1 MSKNRK
7 VELSTIIGKGSYFSG
22 NLNNKGGIRI
32 DGTVE
37 GKINT
42 DGFIVI
48 GSSGIVKSDIKAKEC
63 LVSGRVEGDITV
75 SEGLEIDKTAIVKG
89 GITAKVLS
97 IHAGALIEGSCNT
110 GDKKN
115 VFSKVIIDDTKRVLE
130 G

>member
-1 MSKNRK
+1 MNKNRK
-7 VELSTIIGKGSYFSG
+7 VELSTIIGKGSFFSG
-22 NLNNKGGIRI
+22 NLTNKGGIRI

-37 GKINT
+37 GTINT
-42 DGFIVI
+42 DGFIIV

-63 LVSGRVEGDITV
+63 LISGRVEGDVSV

-89 GITAKVLS
+89 CIAAKMLT

-110 GDKKN
+110 GDMKP
-115 VFSKVIIDDTKRVLE
+115 VSKVTIDDTKRVLE